1 MMRKRRVTAH
11 ITRLFFSLAV
21 VLLSACAEFQDK
33 PINPIES
40 AKQLETRTLNDPEL
54 LQFIASVTK
63 HSVKSWDIN
72 NLTLAALYFHTDVA
86 LANAVAESAKASI
99 ITAGQR
105 PNPTISI
112 SPTWISNL
120 ATGAI
125 PWIIVGSVNV
135 PIETAGKRAARV
147 AKAEHLTEA
156 ARLRVIDTVWQVRAR
171 LRLALLELFAAQRA
185 ESLLQQ
191 QVFVQQKI
199 TQRIAQQLTVGE
211 LAPDDLNRA
220 QLVLGQLQINQA
232 AAQKRQLESRVL
244 LAAAIGVPVT
254 ALSEIALDFSQFAIL
269 SNLSAVPIE
278 KLRSTALQ
286 QRPDILAALADY
298 AAAQAALQLEIANQY
313 PNIQVNPAYTWET
326 GEHRWTLGGS
336 ALQLPVLHQNQG
348 AIGEAETKRVELDV
362 RFTALQLRIISDIDR
377 VRAGLTASKAKW
389 DAAEQQR
396 THEQDHLESAQGL
409 LKAGEV
415 DALAVLAAELEILV
429 TERVRLDVLIENQQ
443 AAAAME
449 DVLRYPITFIG
460 GAELGNV
467 QK

>member
-1 MMRKRRVTAH
+1 
-11 ITRLFFSLAV
+11 
-21 VLLSACAEFQDK
+21 
-33 PINPIES
+33 
-40 AKQLETRTLNDPEL
+40 
-54 LQFIASVTK
+54 
-63 HSVKSWDIN
+63 
-72 NLTLAALYFHTDVA
+72 
-86 LANAVAESAKASI
+86 
-99 ITAGQR
+99 
-105 PNPTISI
+105 
-112 SPTWISNL
+112 
-120 ATGAI
+120 
-125 PWIIVGSVNV
+125 
-135 PIETAGKRAARV
+135 
-147 AKAEHLTEA
+147 
-156 ARLRVIDTVWQVRAR
+156 

-409 LKAGEV
+409 LKG
-415 DALAVLAAELEILV
+415 
-429 TERVRLDVLIENQQ
+429 
-443 AAAAME
+443 
-449 DVLRYPITFIG
+449 VLRPCNCALLAILIG
-460 GAELGNV
+460 CVLV
-467 QK
+467 